1 MENQELLT
9 LLFEKD
15 DISWKTILYDLVT
28 GEQMNPWDVDISRLT
43 QKYIET
49 IKAMQA
55 MDFRISGK
63 ILLAAAILL
72 KIKSQYL
79 LQHDIDEL
87 DRLIARTTEPDIYPD
102 FFSEFSQD
110 LFKVADKIEELKPRL
125 IPRTPQPR
133 ARKITIYDLAEA
145 LQKALEVKKR
155 KLYRNYPNIKFEM
168 PTRKF
173 DIGNVIRLVYSKI
186 KAYFFQ
192 NNGAKLTF
200 NQLVTPTATKEEKV
214 YTFIP
219 LLHLDHQRKINI
231 SQEQNFGEIG
241 IELLKVR
248 KEAVKPETKLAT
260 T

>member
-1 MENQELLT
+1 MQNQEILT
-9 LLFEKD
+9 LLLEKD
-15 DISWKTILYDLVT
+15 DLSWKTILYDLVT

-43 QKYIET
+43 QKYIEA

-87 DRLIARTTEPDIYPD
+87 DRLIARTTEPDMYPE

-110 LFKVADKIEELKPRL
+110 LFKVAEKIDNLKPHL

-145 LQKALEVKKR
+145 LQQALEVKKR
-155 KLYRNYPNIKFEM
+155 KLYRNHPTIKFEM
-168 PTRKF
+168 PTKKF

-192 NNGAKLTF
+192 NNNAKLTF
-200 NQLVTPTATKEEKV
+200 STLVTPTATKEEKV

-241 IELLKVR
+241 IELLKAK
-248 KEAVKPETKLAT
+248 KEVGNSETKPAAV
-260 T
+260 